1 MTVYSEENKVR
12 YIGNGV
18 SVDYMVTF
26 PFMAN
31 DDGTA
36 QLGVY
41 LGDSDV
47 PLKENIDYT
56 VSGANTSEGGIVT
69 FMTAPAK
76 DEEIAIIRQVP
87 NVQTVIFKNEDKFPA
102 VVYETSLDKL
112 TMMVQELKENI
123 NRAIVLP
130 PTSDEKPLEARDE
143 ILEASATATAS
154 AAAAQ
159 ASESAAKQ
167 SETSVAQ
174 MAENFEGQVDEATD
188 DFNANAESRT
198 AAFDANAASKT
209 EAYNANHEAKL
220 AAYNANA
227 AEKQAAVDASA
238 AAAAQSAA
246 AAETALNTAVE
257 TIDDAKTEAVNDFN
271 DNAAEKLTAYNS
283 NHAEKLSAYNS
294 NAEEKQAAVDTSA
307 AAAAQSAQEAKQ
319 YRDEAQQIA
328 NMPLAT
334 EEVVGGAKLATEEQA
349 LAGTDDSTIITPK
362 KLKIVADVK
371 ADAADLT
378 AHTGNQNNPHGVTK
392 AQVGLGNVDNTSDAD
407 KPISTAVHTKAA
419 AADLTAHTGNQ
430 NNPHGVTKA
439 QVGLGNVDNTADA
452 NKPVSTA
459 QKSYVDNF
467 QPAITAL
474 SQTSGTVALTV
485 NKIYSMTV
493 SGATTF
499 TLPTPGNVN
508 VFNQIK
514 VMMKVTGTPTI
525 NWGTTWFFNK
535 ATPEIEAGNY
545 DVYFDYDNLLGAWV
559 CGVLA
564 KGVAE

>member
-227 AEKQAAVDASA
+227 AEKLTAYNSNHAEKLSAYNSNAEEKQAAVDASA

-271 DNAAEKLTAYNS
+271 DNATEKLTAYNS
-283 NHAEKLSAYNS
+283 NHTEKLSAYNS

-392 AQVGLGNVDNTSDAD
+392 AQVGLGNVDNT
-407 KPISTAVHTKAA
+407 
-419 AADLTAHTGNQ
+419 
-430 NNPHGVTKA
+430 
-439 QVGLGNVDNTADA
+439 ADA

-525 NWGTTWFFNK
+525 NWGTTRFFNK

-559 CGVLA
+559 AGA
-564 KGVAE
+564 MPKGAAE